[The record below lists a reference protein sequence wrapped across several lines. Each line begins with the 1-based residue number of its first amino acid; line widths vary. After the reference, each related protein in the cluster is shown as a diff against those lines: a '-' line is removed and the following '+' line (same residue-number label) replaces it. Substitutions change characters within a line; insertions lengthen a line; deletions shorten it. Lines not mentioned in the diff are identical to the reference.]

1 MGDFRLALKKL
12 LFALFLFSVFVPSY
26 EAFGASDK
34 SAEELQNEIDAIDL
48 KLNFLKIKV
57 DDQKKKTKSFE
68 KRIENAKQQ
77 IKELSAQIDQ
87 LAENQASTIAQ
98 IKKLE
103 EENRE
108 SRKQLRDLLERYKN
122 RLVQLHKIKQ
132 GTLVSSVLFAKDLNT
147 FLNRYQMVKYLLESD
162 RVMIEDLKA
171 KDEKVRR
178 ISLRL
183 QEKNKALE
191 SGKEE
196 ITIKQKKYAK
206 EQVYLKE
213 MLNAVLLNKKEYLK
227 QENALTASR
236 KQLNKQ
242 LQEIAKV
249 VSKPEFEEE
258 LEVSSSSK
266 SNSSKEIKSVSAVPA
281 VAANTGEEKT
291 ETKSSEKL
299 SDSSPEAAKLMD
311 FMWPISKDLREQ
323 VFEKGDENSNA
334 LLIKPSAD
342 AEIVAVAKGKV
353 LYKGFLSELGN
364 LVILGHQK
372 GFSSVYAKLD
382 DVDVGIN
389 EVVEKGDV
397 IGKIEGGGKNGVLH
411 FEIRF
416 CGKKMPPLTY
426 LPQ

>member
-1 MGDFRLALKKL
+1 MGDSRQALKKL
-12 LFALFLFSVFVPSY
+12 LFALFLFSVFVSSY

-213 MLNAVLLNKKEYLK
+213 MLNAVLLNKK
-227 QENALTASR
+227 
-236 KQLNKQ
+236 
-242 LQEIAKV
+242 
-249 VSKPEFEEE
+249 
-258 LEVSSSSK
+258 
-266 SNSSKEIKSVSAVPA
+266 
-281 VAANTGEEKT
+281 
-291 ETKSSEKL
+291 
-299 SDSSPEAAKLMD
+299 
-311 FMWPISKDLREQ
+311 
-323 VFEKGDENSNA
+323 
-334 LLIKPSAD
+334 
-342 AEIVAVAKGKV
+342 
-353 LYKGFLSELGN
+353 
-364 LVILGHQK
+364 
-372 GFSSVYAKLD
+372 
-382 DVDVGIN
+382 
-389 EVVEKGDV
+389 
-397 IGKIEGGGKNGVLH
+397 
-411 FEIRF
+411 
-416 CGKKMPPLTY
+416 
-426 LPQ
+426 